1 MRGRPRRSY
10 RLLLEHDPPSRP
22 PALQGADHA
31 PPDAVEAS
39 FERGGVGND
48 VGAVEG
54 GTQYGRVRDLAAM
67 AATDASVVDRGNRI
81 VLQGIGCGFHRQRRA
96 AGQANTGM
104 VAGTGVFIDAKTL
117 AHDALATL

>member
-67 AATDASVVDRGNRI
+67 AAADARVVDGGDRI
-81 VLQGIGCGFHRQRRA
+81 VLQRITGRLHRQRRA
-96 AGQANTGM
+96 AGQADAGM
-104 VAGTGVFIDAKTL
+104 VARTGVFIDAKTL
-117 AHDALATL
+117 A